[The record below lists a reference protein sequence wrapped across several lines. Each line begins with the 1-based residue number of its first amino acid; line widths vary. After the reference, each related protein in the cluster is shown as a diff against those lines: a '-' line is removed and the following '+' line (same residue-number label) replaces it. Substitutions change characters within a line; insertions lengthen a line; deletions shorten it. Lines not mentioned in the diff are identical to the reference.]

1 MNVKK
6 TENKPKLLEYVVAFR
21 VNGNDFRF
29 IENKLSDMKI
39 TKSELLRKLIINLKN
54 PIRK

>member
-21 VNGNDFRF
+21 VNGNDFQF
-29 IENKLSDMKI
+29 IEKQLLELS
-39 TKSELLRKLIINLKN
+39 KSKSDLLRMLIRNSKKHN
-54 PIRK
+54 N